1 MRRAEVFIQY
11 VKAGVLEEIEKGKK
25 YSFRYD
31 DGYTG
36 LSISLTMPVKKKRY
50 DFTSFPT
57 FFEGLLPEGILLE
70 GLLRI
75 RKIDADDYYSQLMA
89 VGEDMVGAVTV
100 REIL

>member
-36 LSISLTMPVKKKRY
+36 LPISLTMPVKKKRY

-57 FFEGLLPEGILLE
+57 FFEGFLPEGILLE